1 MQQVEKDELQEPYLG
16 EVEPHLFAVEVGLVE
31 SQSRLSGGQSV
42 TETDPDPPER
52 LEVLELHLRVER
64 AEQAFETGLKKIEG
78 EDENEMMTEIR
89 RIRPDSAP
97 SPPVPL
103 NLVPSALLIYKY

>member
-1 MQQVEKDELQEPYLG
+1 MQQVEKDELQGPYLG

-31 SQSRLSGGQSV
+31 SQSRLGRGQSV
-42 TETDPDPPER
+42 AETDPDPPER

-64 AEQAFETGLKKIEG
+64 AEQAFKTGLEREG